1 MQLTREKG
9 GPRPK
14 KAVQNGSKLFSDAF
28 SAGESLSFQGIN
40 CKNFCQEKVENAKKC
55 KKCNI
60 QGKKG
65 PSQKKC
71 KKNSKKIQPHSKKYM
86 QNAPKCKKKCVGIF
100 SPLYFGI
107 GLASFWGR
115 FGVVLASFWD
125 HFGRFLAPVGPFL
138 TFWGPFLMVIFG
150 CFWTIFGIFWVILG
164 RFWTIFGSIRSR
176 FGVT

>member
-1 MQLTREKG
+1 MQLAREKRGPRQKNGRSKWFKIILRRLQRRWEPFFSRHKLQEFLPGKSRKCKKMQHTREK
-9 GPRPK
+9 RPFTK
-14 KAVQNGSKLFSDAF
+14 KMQ
-28 SAGESLSFQGIN
+28 
-40 CKNFCQEKVENAKKC
+40 
-55 KKCNI
+55 
-60 QGKKG
+60 
-65 PSQKKC
+65 
-71 KKNSKKIQPHSKKYM
+71 KKIQKNATTLKKIYAKRPKM
-86 QNAPKCKKKCVGIF
+86 QKKCVGIF

-125 HFGRFLAPVGPFL
+125 HFGPFLAPVGPFL